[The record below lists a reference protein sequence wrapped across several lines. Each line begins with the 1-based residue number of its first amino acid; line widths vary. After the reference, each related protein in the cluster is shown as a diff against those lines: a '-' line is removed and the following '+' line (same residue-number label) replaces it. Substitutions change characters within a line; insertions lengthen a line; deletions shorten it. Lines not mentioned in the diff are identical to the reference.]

1 MIPYSHKYYILYF
14 QFFNSCFL
22 FTASKRHFVNQHILL
37 KLSAEN
43 ITSGDKK
50 MVLIAESICKG
61 NYHKMKITKKLNSN
75 ISEIAYRKL
84 LKFLTAPLKFSVNIQ
99 RLNF

>member
-1 MIPYSHKYYILYF
+1 MTSLSHEYYISYF
-14 QFFNSCFL
+14 SSFSRYFL

-84 LKFLTAPLKFSVNIQ
+84 LKFLTAPLEFSVNIQ